1 MLLARPNG
9 FRAEGPPYTS
19 LGRSPRF
26 REEESS
32 RAEGP
37 IHRLWSSKAPKIVS
51 CAPHGHPSQFWHSSG
66 SAASIPFLSRL
77 DPSNPRS
84 RPCSIR
90 GRRALAHNSQLT
102 TQEPSHC
109 FPRRPLRSSLRQA
122 KYLGSLRQPTDSKPL
137 TQKEIWRVSYPNQL
151 YLNKRSKSP
160 GHSPGLIHLTQ
171 RIADQVQT

>member
-102 TQEPSHC
+102 THNS
-109 FPRRPLRSSLRQA
+109 R
-122 KYLGSLRQPTDSKPL
+122 TKPL
-137 TQKEIWRVSYPNQL
+137 LSSATFAVFFAPTRPKDHISTRGSRVVKQNTL
-151 YLNKRSKSP
+151 
-160 GHSPGLIHLTQ
+160 GHS
-171 RIADQVQT
+171 AN